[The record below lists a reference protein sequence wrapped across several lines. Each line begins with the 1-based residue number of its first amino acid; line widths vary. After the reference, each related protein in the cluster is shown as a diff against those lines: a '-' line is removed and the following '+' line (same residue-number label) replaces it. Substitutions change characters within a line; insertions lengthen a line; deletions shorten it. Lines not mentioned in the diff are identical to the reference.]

1 VIERDVTAWEIIY
14 AVLRVR
20 LLWPLIPLLYL
31 CIGMHL
37 KLRSIEYRTRQSFGD
52 ASAGPKEADWV
63 VHQTRYPAV
72 PVSSAQESD
81 PAESSFARRAWQYAR
96 RSFGRCVTWIEM

>member
-14 AVLRVR
+14 AVLRIR
-20 LLWPLIPLLYL
+20 LLWPLYPLLYL

-37 KLRSIEYRTRQSFGD
+37 KLRWIKYRTHQSFGD
-52 ASAGPKEADWV
+52 ASGHPKEADWV
-63 VHQTRYPAV
+63 VRQTPNPDPAV

-81 PAESSFARRAWQYAR
+81 PAESSFARRA
-96 RSFGRCVTWIEM
+96 